1 MSCASCLST
10 SPLKPLSS
18 REQRHPLSG
27 PAGSCAGRW
36 QQTPCS
42 AGDGAVCA
50 GGAMVCPSRDP
61 GRGCMVPFMTLP
73 KIHFSTLL
81 LTRSPATGEF
91 WGWWGEASSYL
102 FSLCANTRALLEPP
116 CDAASREAA
125 KAGRLPSFCLLP
137 SRCGWPCQADGSAP
151 GRDERRRQE
160 QLAPSVPG
168 PRAEMLS
175 SVGSSGQADEAVTS
189 PARLRLCRH
198 LCALALPGRCCQL
211 LLLPAGTL
219 RWGLGEV
226 LAATSSA
233 PDETGVS
240 WGQPQSPALMQE
252 PPGHVFSE
260 ETWMSVSQ
268 RSLSLHPGEAGT
280 Q

>member
-1 MSCASCLST
+1 MST
-10 SPLKPLSS
+10 SPLKALSS
-18 REQRHPLSG
+18 WEQRALLSG
-27 PAGSCAGRW
+27 PAGSCAGHW

-42 AGDGAVCA
+42 AGAGVVCA
-50 GGAMVCPSRDP
+50 CSAMVRPGTGLGRD
-61 GRGCMVPFMTLP
+61 CMTLFMTLP
-73 KIHFSTLL
+73 KIHIGTLL
-81 LTRSPATGEF
+81 LTRCPATDEF

-151 GRDERRRQE
+151 GRDELRRQE

-198 LCALALPGRCCQL
+198 LCAQGPCGGALGRCWQG
-211 LLLPAGTL
+211 PAVPH
-219 RWGLGEV
+219 RRQVSLGD
-226 LAATSSA
+226 S
-233 PDETGVS
+233 PK
-240 WGQPQSPALMQE
+240 GQ
-252 PPGHVFSE
+252 F
-260 ETWMSVSQ
+260 
-268 RSLSLHPGEAGT
+268 
-280 Q
+280 